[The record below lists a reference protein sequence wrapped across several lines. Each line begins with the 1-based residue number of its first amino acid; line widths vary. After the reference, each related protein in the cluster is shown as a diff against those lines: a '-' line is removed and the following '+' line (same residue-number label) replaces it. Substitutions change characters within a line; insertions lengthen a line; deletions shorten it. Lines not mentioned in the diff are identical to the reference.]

1 MCLDCDEFINK
12 GDRILDFGC
21 GSGIIAKAFQQHF
34 NSEVVGVDI
43 KDDRTTDIP
52 FKLIKNNKIDF
63 NDLNFDVILISY
75 VLHHTKDPEAILKEI
90 KRIGKRI
97 IVYEDLPEGF
107 FSKIVCF
114 FHEISY
120 KLLFQPEEQS
130 LAIKYH
136 HYPSQSED
144 IDLAYILH
152 MADFIAMRSGI
163 CTGADC
169 ELYQLEDGTMEFLG
183 LQEKDID
190 GIQGEVVESV
200 EDVMSE
206 MH

>member
-1 MCLDCDEFINK
+1 MSFHQVFSKIYKGAAQRMCLDCEEFINR

-43 KDDRTTDIP
+43 KDDRTIDIP
-52 FKLIKNNKIDF
+52 FKLIKNHKIDF

-75 VLHHTKDPEAILKEI
+75 VLHHTKDPETILKEI

-114 FHEISY
+114 FHEMSY
-120 KLLFQPEEQS
+120 KLLFQRVDYRFSFKTEKEWRELFNKIGLRIVAFKKPKAKFY
-130 LAIKYH
+130 LL
-136 HYPSQSED
+136 YPVKRV
-144 IDLAYILH
+144 L
-152 MADFIAMRSGI
+152 FV
-163 CTGADC
+163 
-169 ELYQLEDGTMEFLG
+169 LE
-183 LQEKDID
+183 
-190 GIQGEVVESV
+190 
-200 EDVMSE
+200 
-206 MH
+206 